1 MSQIVENLKKQQS
14 ELTHQR
20 LQVKDVLDNI
30 EKNLGEINNMLNV
43 LEAVDKE
50 RKAAEAEPT
59 LTEMETRADL
69 EAENSRPALD

>member
-14 ELTHQR
+14 ELNNQR

-30 EKNLGEINNMLNV
+30 EKNLAEVNNILGV

-50 RKAAEAEPT
+50 RKAAEAVPT
-59 LTEMETRADL
+59 EADT
-69 EAENSRPALD
+69 PD

>member
-14 ELTHQR
+14 ELTSQR

-30 EKNLGEINNMLNV
+30 EKNLGEINNILSV
-43 LEAVDKE
+43 LDAVDKE
-50 RKAAEAEPT
+50 RDSEPM
-59 LTEMETRADL
+59 LTETEMRADL